1 MQNECKYSF
10 SILIYPH
17 VSYRATNGSV
27 ISYQTIRN
35 ICINLDNKGESALNK
50 RVCQPHKGA
59 TEKHNKVLWW
69 LKWMNGRIYYYINTR
84 NLTLLLSPS
93 LRLYVSHSVL
103 LSHVSCRSNSK
114 GVTQVAYTQCG
125 PAIGLSFVIVRQEQP
140 IWFGLSMPWQPK
152 TSIMA
157 RTTNRP
163 WVKDI
168 VGSRTDHDLGPREDS
183 RRHASKCNNSD

>member
-93 LRLYVSHSVL
+93 LCLP
-103 LSHVSCRSNSK
+103 LS
-114 GVTQVAYTQCG
+114 
-125 PAIGLSFVIVRQEQP
+125 SFVTCLMQIKWQGRYTSCVYAMWPSNRFIFRYSSTGTANLVWLINALATENLHHGTDYEQT
-140 IWFGLSMPWQPK
+140 LSQGHRRVK
-152 TSIMA
+152 D
-157 RTTNRP
+157 RP
-163 WVKDI
+163 W
-168 VGSRTDHDLGPREDS
+168 LGAK
-183 RRHASKCNNSD
+183 RRQQATRF